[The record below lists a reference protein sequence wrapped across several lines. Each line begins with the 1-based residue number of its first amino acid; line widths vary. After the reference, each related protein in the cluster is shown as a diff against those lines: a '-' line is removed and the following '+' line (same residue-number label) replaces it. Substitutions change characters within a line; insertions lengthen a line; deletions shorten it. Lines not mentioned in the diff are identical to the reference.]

1 MTRSLR
7 GLVALAVLA
16 LVAGLLVS
24 TTTTPALAGGSI
36 SYVYSRSTQTF
47 NALPSGSGGGDA
59 GAYEYKYQD
68 ECVGMSSAASPFK
81 DYPDDGYTCLV
92 MAQQGTA
99 QCPTPVVEAMATW
112 RGADLPGQVDW
123 VLG

>member
-1 MTRSLR
+1 MRRSFR
-7 GLVALAVLA
+7 RLVALAVMV

-24 TTTTPALAGGSI
+24 TTTTSASAGGSI

-68 ECVGMSSAASPFK
+68 ECVGMADGGSPFEV
-81 DYPDDGYTCLV
+81 YPDDGHTCQV

-99 QCPTPVVEAMATW
+99 QCPTPGVAATATW
-112 RGADLPGQVDW
+112 LGVGRREPAGQ
-123 VLG
+123 GCG